1 MEMTKNSKEEAKN
14 STQEAPKN
22 LTESVSKQEEKKKAL
37 SQNLKYMRDKD
48 RELVKG
54 IFRFHEV
61 PGGCLNFSFKAYKQD
76 EVERYD
82 MVDGQVYTVPLGVA
96 KHLNKNL
103 WYPEYAYV
111 KSEGVYNGF
120 GPNQTMKATKKV
132 RRCSFQSLEFIDV
145 DEVPTNVQSVVL
157 MEAM

>member
-1 MEMTKNSKEEAKN
+1 MEMSKSSKEAVKN
-14 STQEAPKN
+14 QPIDLTPKAS
-22 LTESVSKQEEKKKAL
+22 EPISKLEEKKKTVA
-37 SQNLKYMRDKD
+37 QNLKYMRDKD
-48 RELVKG
+48 REMVKG

-61 PGGCLNFSFKAYKQD
+61 PGGCLSFVFKGYKHD

-103 WYPEYAYV
+103 WYPEYSYV

-120 GPNQTMKATKKV
+120 GPNQTMRATKKV
-132 RRCSFQSLEFIDV
+132 RRCSFQSLEFIDIE
-145 DEVPTNVQSVVL
+145 EVPTNVSSVVL